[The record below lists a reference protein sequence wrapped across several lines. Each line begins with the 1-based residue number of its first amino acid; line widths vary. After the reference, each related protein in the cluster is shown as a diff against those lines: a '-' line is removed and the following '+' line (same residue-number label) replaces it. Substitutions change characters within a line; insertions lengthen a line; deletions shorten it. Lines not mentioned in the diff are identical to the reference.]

1 MKKVAIVGSGISG
14 LACAVALKEKGVDFI
29 VFEKEPAAGGK
40 LLTEKADGFAIEAGP
55 DSFLPEKPWTL
66 DLIRKVGLEDRLL
79 ATNEEHKG
87 TYIYSRGRLHR
98 LPEGVMLMVPTM
110 LMPLVRSR
118 LISLPG
124 KVRMGL
130 EAFIPRKTADSD
142 ESLASFVARRL
153 GRECLD
159 KIAEPLVAGIH
170 TADPEDMSVK
180 AVFPRFLEMEKESG
194 SLVRA
199 MAKAVKKAPVRSGAH
214 LTYFMSLREG
224 MQQLVDGCVDFV
236 GKERVRTSCEVARV
250 RKTAQGYELTAGA
263 QRMVFDAV
271 VLATPAYAAQ
281 HLLGGPAQP
290 LSDLLSTIVWTSTA
304 TVSLAFAES
313 DPPVPLPG
321 FGFIVPRVE
330 GRRIN
335 AATWSSLKWSFR
347 APAHRLLI
355 RSFVGGSRREDLVS
369 YEHKDLVAVVLEELR
384 EIAGITGKP
393 LFSRVY
399 RWARSMPRYT
409 VGHLDR
415 VDAIDNA
422 RKRVCP
428 GLWLIGC
435 SFRGIGI
442 GDCVRSGFEAAK
454 ELAAFC
460 SAGQF
465 AQKH

>member
-14 LACAVALKEKGVDFI
+14 LACAVALKEEGVDFM
-29 VFEKEPAAGGK
+29 VLEKGPAAGGK
-40 LLTEKADGFAIEAGP
+40 LLTEKADGFSIEAGP
-55 DSFLPEKPWTL
+55 DSFLSEKPWTL

-130 EAFIPRKTADSD
+130 EAFIPRKRADSD

-153 GRECLD
+153 GRECLE

-199 MAKAVKKAPVRSGAH
+199 MARAVKKAPVRGDAH

-250 RKTAQGYELTAGA
+250 RKTAQGYELAAGPE
-263 QRMVFDAV
+263 RMVFDAV
-271 VLATPAYAAQ
+271 VLATPAYATQ
-281 HLLGGPAQP
+281 RLLGGSAQP

-313 DPPVPLPG
+313 AAPGPLPG

-355 RSFVGGSRREDLVS
+355 RSFVGGSRREELVS
-369 YEHKDLVAVVLEELR
+369 YEDKDLVAVVLEELR
-384 EIAGITGKP
+384 EIAGIAGKP
-393 LFSRVY
+393 SSRGSTGGRTACPATRLVTST
-399 RWARSMPRYT
+399 ALTPSIMPERES
-409 VGHLDR
+409 
-415 VDAIDNA
+415 A
-422 RKRVCP
+422 P
-428 GLWLIGC
+428 GFG
-435 SFRGIGI
+435 S
-442 GDCVRSGFEAAK
+442 
-454 ELAAFC
+454 
-460 SAGQF
+460 
-465 AQKH
+465 

>member
-14 LACAVALKEKGVDFI
+14 LACAVALKEEGVDFM
-29 VFEKEPAAGGK
+29 VLEKGPAAGGK
-40 LLTEKADGFAIEAGP
+40 LLTEKADGFSIEAGP
-55 DSFLPEKPWTL
+55 DSFLSEKPWTL

-130 EAFIPRKTADSD
+130 EAFIPRKRADSD

-153 GRECLD
+153 GRECLE

-170 TADPEDMSVK
+170 TADPENMSVK

-199 MAKAVKKAPVRSGAH
+199 MARAVKKAPVRGDAH

-250 RKTAQGYELTAGA
+250 RKTAQGYELAAG
-263 QRMVFDAV
+263 
-271 VLATPAYAAQ
+271 PS
-281 HLLGGPAQP
+281 GW
-290 LSDLLSTIVWTSTA
+290 SSTRSF
-304 TVSLAFAES
+304 S
-313 DPPVPLPG
+313 PPLPMRRNACSEARRSRSPTCFLPLCG
-321 FGFIVPRVE
+321 PPRRPFHSLSPNRPRPGPCRVSASSSPAWKAE
-330 GRRIN
+330 GS
-335 AATWSSLKWSFR
+335 TQ
-347 APAHRLLI
+347 PP
-355 RSFVGGSRREDLVS
+355 G
-369 YEHKDLVAVVLEELR
+369 
-384 EIAGITGKP
+384 
-393 LFSRVY
+393 
-399 RWARSMPRYT
+399 AR
-409 VGHLDR
+409 
-415 VDAIDNA
+415 
-422 RKRVCP
+422 
-428 GLWLIGC
+428 
-435 SFRGIGI
+435 
-442 GDCVRSGFEAAK
+442 
-454 ELAAFC
+454 
-460 SAGQF
+460 
-465 AQKH
+465 